1 MLPVTVSIN
10 TTTTSSNNNY
20 NNSNIKVYCSAL
32 LTLSL
37 TKWFATILIKHYF
50 TSFLIIVPVFQI
62 YNEEEL
68 LNGKLDLLSDTN
80 MVDFAMDVHRS
91 LFPEKEIPHSKC

>member
-1 MLPVTVSIN
+1 MFCVLF
-10 TTTTSSNNNY
+10 
-20 NNSNIKVYCSAL
+20 CSFNFVPNQVVCYYFHQ
-32 LTLSL
+32 TL
-37 TKWFATILIKHYF
+37 FYIL
-50 TSFLIIVPVFQI
+50 FLIIVPVFQI

>member
-1 MLPVTVSIN
+1 MLLLLQLG
-10 TTTTSSNNNY
+10 SN
-20 NNSNIKVYCSAL
+20 SAIMM
-32 LTLSL
+32 
-37 TKWFATILIKHYF
+37 FNQI
-50 TSFLIIVPVFQI
+50 SFLCFQI

-91 LFPEKEIPHSKC
+91 LFPEKEIPHSKCQWPFFFFNKVKMYSGST